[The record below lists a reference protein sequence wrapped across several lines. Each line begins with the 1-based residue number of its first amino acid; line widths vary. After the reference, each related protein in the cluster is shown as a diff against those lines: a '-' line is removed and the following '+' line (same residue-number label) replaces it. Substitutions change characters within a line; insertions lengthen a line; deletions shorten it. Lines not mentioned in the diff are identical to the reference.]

1 MTLRGVTVNWLL
13 RVVLLS
19 ALALL
24 IGCATSQSKQARTV
38 EKSGFLGDYSML
50 SPGGEGEALLFYE
63 NPEANWPSYNKIFL
77 APVAYYGGRE
87 TYPKG
92 FTRADLQKLVNR
104 FYYILYND
112 LAEDYQMVDEPA
124 PDTLRI
130 QVALTS
136 VGESSQTADSVSA
149 VAPVIVNPIRNFA
162 GSLSGETILAGQAS
176 IEAKITDGLTG
187 KLLYAAVDRRVG
199 QRSTS
204 GSSTRRTADVEEI
217 MWYWGDLARYRLC
230 TLRGGEECI
239 RPEQ

>member
-24 IGCATSQSKQARTV
+24 IGCTTRQSKQARTV

-50 SPGGEGEALLFYE
+50 SRGGEGEALLFYE

-149 VAPVIVNPIRNFA
+149 VVPVIVNPIRNFA
-162 GSLSGETILAGQAS
+162 GSLSGETIFAGQAS

-217 MWYWGDLARYRLC
+217 MWFWGDLARYRLC
-230 TLRGGEECI
+230 TLRGGEKCI

>member
-1 MTLRGVTVNWLL
+1 LTLRGVTVNWLL

-24 IGCATSQSKQARTV
+24 IGCTTSQSKQARTV

-112 LAEDYQMVDEPA
+112 LAQDYQMVDEPA

-176 IEAKITDGLTG
+176 IEARITDGLTG

>member
-24 IGCATSQSKQARTV
+24 IGCTTSQSKQARTV

-124 PDTLRI
+124 PHTLRI

-162 GSLSGETILAGQAS
+162 GSLSGETVFAGQAS

>member
-1 MTLRGVTVNWLL
+1 MNWLL

-77 APVAYYGGRE
+77 APVAYYGGRD

-112 LAEDYQMVDEPA
+112 VAEDYQMVDEPA
-124 PDTLRI
+124 PHTLRI

-136 VGESSQTADSVSA
+136 VGESSQTVDSVSA
-149 VAPVIVNPIRNFA
+149 VAPVIVNPIRNLA
-162 GSLSGETILAGQAS
+162 GSLSGETVFAGQAS
-176 IEAKITDGLTG
+176 IEIKITDELTG
-187 KLLYAAVDRRVG
+187 KLLFAAVDRRVG
-199 QRSTS
+199 QRTM
-204 GSSTRRTADVEEI
+204 SSTTSRTADVEEI
-217 MWYWGDLARYRLC
+217 MWYWGDLARYKLC
-230 TLRGGEECI
+230 TLRGGEKCI
-239 RPEQ
+239 MPEQ

>member
-1 MTLRGVTVNWLL
+1 LTLRGVTVHWLL

-24 IGCATSQSKQARTV
+24 IGCTTSQSKQARTV

-162 GSLSGETILAGQAS
+162 GSLSGETIFAGQAS

>member
-24 IGCATSQSKQARTV
+24 IGCTTSQSKQARTV

-162 GSLSGETILAGQAS
+162 GSLSGETVFAGQAS

>member
-24 IGCATSQSKQARTV
+24 IGCTTSQSKQARTV

-112 LAEDYQMVDEPA
+112 LAQDYQMVDEPA

-230 TLRGGEECI
+230 TLRGGEKCI

>member
-1 MTLRGVTVNWLL
+1 VNWLL

-24 IGCATSQSKQARTV
+24 IGCTTSQSKQARTV

-162 GSLSGETILAGQAS
+162 GSLSGETIFAGQAS

>member
-1 MTLRGVTVNWLL
+1 MRGVTVNWLL

-77 APVAYYGGRE
+77 APVAYYGGRD

-124 PDTLRI
+124 PHTLRI

-162 GSLSGETILAGQAS
+162 GSLSGETIFAGQAS

>member
-24 IGCATSQSKQARTV
+24 IGCTTSQSKQARTV

-112 LAEDYQMVDEPA
+112 LAQDYQMVDEPA
-124 PDTLRI
+124 PHTLRI

-176 IEAKITDGLTG
+176 IEARITDGLTG

>member
-1 MTLRGVTVNWLL
+1 MTMRGVTVNWLL

-24 IGCATSQSKQARTV
+24 IGCTTSQSKQARTV

-112 LAEDYQMVDEPA
+112 LAQDYQMVDEPA
-124 PDTLRI
+124 PHTLRI

-162 GSLSGETILAGQAS
+162 GSLSGETVFAGQAS

>member
-1 MTLRGVTVNWLL
+1 LTLRGVTVNWLL

-77 APVAYYGGRE
+77 APVAYYGGRD

-124 PDTLRI
+124 PHTLRI

-162 GSLSGETILAGQAS
+162 GSLSGETVFAGQAS
-176 IEAKITDGLTG
+176 IEIKITDELTG
-187 KLLYAAVDRRVG
+187 KLLFAAVDRRVG
-199 QRSTS
+199 QRTM
-204 GSSTRRTADVEEI
+204 SSTTSRTADVEEI

-230 TLRGGEECI
+230 TLRGGEKCI

>member
-1 MTLRGVTVNWLL
+1 LTLRGVTVNWLL

-24 IGCATSQSKQARTV
+24 IGCTTSQSKQARTV

>member
-24 IGCATSQSKQARTV
+24 IGCTTRQSKQARTV

-50 SPGGEGEALLFYE
+50 SRGGEGEALLFYE

-149 VAPVIVNPIRNFA
+149 VVPVIVNPIRNFA
-162 GSLSGETILAGQAS
+162 GSLSGETIFAGQAS

>member
-1 MTLRGVTVNWLL
+1 VNGLL
-13 RVVLLS
+13 KVIFLF

-24 IGCATSQSKQARTV
+24 IGCTTSQSKQARRV

-50 SPGGEGEALLFYE
+50 RPGGDGKELLYYE
-63 NPEANWPSYNKIFL
+63 NPEADWPAYKKIFL
-77 APVAYYGGRE
+77 APVAYYGGRD

-112 LAEDYQMVDEPA
+112 LAEDYQMVAEPA
-124 PDTLRI
+124 PHTLRI

-136 VGESSQTADSVSA
+136 VGESSQAADSVSA

-162 GSLSGETILAGQAS
+162 GSLSGETIFAGQAS
-176 IEAKITDGLTG
+176 IEVKITDELTG

-199 QRSTS
+199 QRTMSGTTS
-204 GSSTRRTADVEEI
+204 RTADVEEI

-230 TLRGGEECI
+230 TLRGGEKCI
-239 RPEQ
+239 RPEK

>member
-1 MTLRGVTVNWLL
+1 MRGVTVNWLL

-24 IGCATSQSKQARTV
+24 IGCTTSQSKQARTV

-77 APVAYYGGRE
+77 APVAYYGGRD

-162 GSLSGETILAGQAS
+162 GSLSGETVFAGQAS

>member
-24 IGCATSQSKQARTV
+24 IGCTTSQSKQARTV

-112 LAEDYQMVDEPA
+112 LAQDYQMVDEPA

-176 IEAKITDGLTG
+176 IEARITDGLTG

>member
-1 MTLRGVTVNWLL
+1 VNWLL

-24 IGCATSQSKQARTV
+24 IGCTTRQSKQARTV

-50 SPGGEGEALLFYE
+50 SRGGEGEALLFYE

-149 VAPVIVNPIRNFA
+149 VVPVIVNPIRNFA
-162 GSLSGETILAGQAS
+162 GSLSGETIFAGQAS

-217 MWYWGDLARYRLC
+217 MWFWGDLARYRLC

>member
-1 MTLRGVTVNWLL
+1 LTPRGVTVNWLP
-13 RVVLLS
+13 RVIFLS
-19 ALALL
+19 ALVLL
-24 IGCATSQSKQARTV
+24 IGCTTSQSKQARSV

-124 PDTLRI
+124 PHTLRI

>member
-1 MTLRGVTVNWLL
+1 MRGVTVNWLL

-19 ALALL
+19 ALALF
-24 IGCATSQSKQARTV
+24 IGCTTSQSKQARTV

-77 APVAYYGGRE
+77 APVAYYGGRD

-162 GSLSGETILAGQAS
+162 GSLSGETIFAGQAS

-217 MWYWGDLARYRLC
+217 MWYYGGLARYRLC
-230 TLRGGEECI
+230 TLRGGERCM

>member
-1 MTLRGVTVNWLL
+1 
-13 RVVLLS
+13 
-19 ALALL
+19 
-24 IGCATSQSKQARTV
+24 
-38 EKSGFLGDYSML
+38 ML

-162 GSLSGETILAGQAS
+162 GSLSGETIFAGQAS

-230 TLRGGEECI
+230 TLRGVEECI

>member
-24 IGCATSQSKQARTV
+24 IGCTTSQSKQARTV

-77 APVAYYGGRE
+77 APVAYYGGRD

-112 LAEDYQMVDEPA
+112 VAEDYQMVDEPA
-124 PDTLRI
+124 PHTLRI

-162 GSLSGETILAGQAS
+162 GSLSGETVFAGQAS
-176 IEAKITDGLTG
+176 IEIKITDELTG
-187 KLLYAAVDRRVG
+187 KLLFAAVDRRVG
-199 QRSTS
+199 QRTM
-204 GSSTRRTADVEEI
+204 SSTTSRTADVEEI
-217 MWYWGDLARYRLC
+217 MWYWGDLARYKLC
-230 TLRGGEECI
+230 TLRGGEKCI
-239 RPEQ
+239 MPEQ

>member
-24 IGCATSQSKQARTV
+24 IGCTTRQSKQARTV

-50 SPGGEGEALLFYE
+50 SRGGEGEALLFYE

-124 PDTLRI
+124 PHTLRI

-149 VAPVIVNPIRNFA
+149 VVPVIVNPIRNFA
-162 GSLSGETILAGQAS
+162 GSLSGETIFAGQAS

-217 MWYWGDLARYRLC
+217 MWFWGDLARYRLC

>member
-24 IGCATSQSKQARTV
+24 IGCTTSQSKQARTV

-77 APVAYYGGRE
+77 APVAYYGGRD

-124 PDTLRI
+124 PHTLRI

-136 VGESSQTADSVSA
+136 VGESSQAADSVST

-217 MWYWGDLARYRLC
+217 M
-230 TLRGGEECI
+230 
-239 RPEQ
+239 

>member
-1 MTLRGVTVNWLL
+1 MLRDNVVNWLL
-13 RVVLLS
+13 RVIFLS

-24 IGCATSQSKQARTV
+24 IGCTTSQSKQARRV

-50 SPGGEGEALLFYE
+50 RPGGEGKALLYYE
-63 NPEANWPSYNKIFL
+63 NPEADWPTYNKIFL
-77 APVAYYGGRE
+77 APVAYYGGRD

-104 FYYILYND
+104 FYYVLYSD

-124 PDTLRI
+124 PHTLHI

-136 VGESSQTADSVSA
+136 VGESSQAADSVSA

-162 GSLSGETILAGQAS
+162 GSLSGETIFAGQAS
-176 IEAKITDGLTG
+176 IEVKITDGLTG
-187 KLLYAAVDRRVG
+187 ALLYAAVDRRVG
-199 QRSTS
+199 QRSM
-204 GSSTRRTADVEEI
+204 SSTTSRSADVEEI

-230 TLRGGEECI
+230 TLRGEERCI

>member
-1 MTLRGVTVNWLL
+1 LVAE
-13 RVVLLS
+13 S
-19 ALALL
+19 
-24 IGCATSQSKQARTV
+24 CQQARTV

-50 SPGGEGEALLFYE
+50 SRGGEGEALLFYE

-104 FYYILYND
+104 FYYIL
-112 LAEDYQMVDEPA
+112 
-124 PDTLRI
+124 
-130 QVALTS
+130 
-136 VGESSQTADSVSA
+136 VSA
-149 VAPVIVNPIRNFA
+149 VVPVIVNPIRNFA
-162 GSLSGETILAGQAS
+162 GSLSGETIFAGQAS

-217 MWYWGDLARYRLC
+217 MWFWGDLARYRLC

>member
-24 IGCATSQSKQARTV
+24 IGCTTSQSKQARTV

-124 PDTLRI
+124 PHTLRI

>member
-77 APVAYYGGRE
+77 APVAYYGGRD

-124 PDTLRI
+124 PHTLRI

-162 GSLSGETILAGQAS
+162 GSLSGETIFAGQAS

>member
-1 MTLRGVTVNWLL
+1 LTLRGVTVHWLL

-24 IGCATSQSKQARTV
+24 IGCTTSQSKQARTV

-77 APVAYYGGRE
+77 APVAYYGGRD

-162 GSLSGETILAGQAS
+162 GSLSGETIFAGQAS

>member
-1 MTLRGVTVNWLL
+1 MALRGVTVNWLL
-13 RVVLLS
+13 RVILLS

-24 IGCATSQSKQARTV
+24 IGCTTSQSKQARTV
-38 EKSGFLGDYSML
+38 KKSGFLGDYSML
-50 SPGGEGEALLFYE
+50 SPGGEGDALLFYE
-63 NPEANWPSYNKIFL
+63 NPEAHWPSYNKIFL
-77 APVAYYGGRE
+77 APVAYYGGRD

-124 PDTLRI
+124 PHTLRI

-136 VGESSQTADSVSA
+136 VGESSQTADSVSV

-162 GSLSGETILAGQAS
+162 GSVSGETIFAGQAS

-187 KLLYAAVDRRVG
+187 TLLYAAVDRRVG
-199 QRSTS
+199 QRTMSGTTS
-204 GSSTRRTADVEEI
+204 RTADVEEI

-230 TLRGGEECI
+230 TLRGGEKCI

>member
-24 IGCATSQSKQARTV
+24 IGCTTSQSKQARTV

-162 GSLSGETILAGQAS
+162 GSLSGETIFAGQAS
-176 IEAKITDGLTG
+176 IEEKITDGLTG

>member
-1 MTLRGVTVNWLL
+1 MRGVTVNWLL

-24 IGCATSQSKQARTV
+24 IGCTTSQSKQARTV

-77 APVAYYGGRE
+77 APVAYYGGRD

-162 GSLSGETILAGQAS
+162 GSLSGETIFAGQAS

>member
-1 MTLRGVTVNWLL
+1 
-13 RVVLLS
+13 LS

-24 IGCATSQSKQARTV
+24 IGCTTSQSKQARTV

-162 GSLSGETILAGQAS
+162 GSLSGETIFAGQAS

>member
-24 IGCATSQSKQARTV
+24 IGCTTSQSKQARTV

-112 LAEDYQMVDEPA
+112 LAQDYQMVDEPA
-124 PDTLRI
+124 PHTLRI

-217 MWYWGDLARYRLC
+217 MWYWGDLVRYRLC
-230 TLRGGEECI
+230 TLRRGEECI

>member
-1 MTLRGVTVNWLL
+1 LTPRGVTVHWLL

-24 IGCATSQSKQARTV
+24 IGCTTSQSKQARTV

-77 APVAYYGGRE
+77 APIAYYGGRD

-124 PDTLRI
+124 PHTLRI

-162 GSLSGETILAGQAS
+162 GSLSGETVFAGQAS
-176 IEAKITDGLTG
+176 IEIKITDELTG
-187 KLLYAAVDRRVG
+187 KLLFAAVDRRVG
-199 QRSTS
+199 QRTM
-204 GSSTRRTADVEEI
+204 SSTTSRTADVEEI
-217 MWYWGDLARYRLC
+217 MWYWGDLARYKLC
-230 TLRGGEECI
+230 MLRGGEKCI
-239 RPEQ
+239 MPEQ

>member
-77 APVAYYGGRE
+77 APVAYYGGRD

-124 PDTLRI
+124 PHTLRI

-162 GSLSGETILAGQAS
+162 GSLSGETVFAGQAS
-176 IEAKITDGLTG
+176 IEIKITDELTG
-187 KLLYAAVDRRVG
+187 KLLFAAVDRRVG
-199 QRSTS
+199 QRTM
-204 GSSTRRTADVEEI
+204 SSTTSRTADVEEI
-217 MWYWGDLARYRLC
+217 MWYWGDLARYKLC
-230 TLRGGEECI
+230 MLRGGEKCI
-239 RPEQ
+239 VPEQ

>member
-24 IGCATSQSKQARTV
+24 IGCATIQSKQARTV

-77 APVAYYGGRE
+77 APVAYYGGRD

-124 PDTLRI
+124 PHTLRI

-162 GSLSGETILAGQAS
+162 GSLSGETIFAGQAS
-176 IEAKITDGLTG
+176 IEITITDELTG
-187 KLLYAAVDRRVG
+187 KLLFAAVDRRVG
-199 QRSTS
+199 QRTM
-204 GSSTRRTADVEEI
+204 SSTTSRTADVEEI
-217 MWYWGDLARYRLC
+217 MWYWGDLARYKLC
-230 TLRGGEECI
+230 MLRGGEKCI
-239 RPEQ
+239 MPEQ

>member
-24 IGCATSQSKQARTV
+24 IGCTTSQSKQARTV

-77 APVAYYGGRE
+77 APVAYYGGRD

-112 LAEDYQMVDEPA
+112 LAADYQMVDEPA
-124 PDTLRI
+124 PHTLRI

-230 TLRGGEECI
+230 TLRGGEKCI